1 MRTLQD
7 AKKTYD
13 ETAIPS
19 ELSERIQM
27 EIKKADRKRKKIL
40 FFRRVRG
47 GTAAAAAAV
56 VLFTTAL
63 NTSTSFAETAGSLT
77 VIGAVA
83 RVSAFRSCQTE

>member
-40 FFRRVRG
+40 FICYFYNSNSNISRIRV
-47 GTAAAAAAV
+47 T
-56 VLFTTAL
+56 
-63 NTSTSFAETAGSLT
+63 
-77 VIGAVA
+77 
-83 RVSAFRSCQTE
+83 

>member
-27 EIKKADRKRKKIL
+27 EIKKADRKRKKVL
-40 FFRRVRG
+40 QGFPPVFR
-47 GTAAAAAAV
+47 
-56 VLFTTAL
+56 
-63 NTSTSFAETAGSLT
+63 SFA
-77 VIGAVA
+77 
-83 RVSAFRSCQTE
+83 FQ